1 MGVRIDIDGIKLS
14 EKVVESF
21 KFLAMVPE
29 DSNARTSDL
38 SATVEIKG
46 KILDKEEPTIQLEEW
61 SRVSATE
68 ANCYRNMT
76 IETIAQ
82 SQVVRQYILPN
93 AFVVDYTEEF
103 DIQQGVGHFTLIAR
117 QKKDNLPEINISGGF
132 GA

>member
-21 KFLAMVPE
+21 KFLAEVPE
-29 DSNARTSDL
+29 DSNARTSSL

-46 KILDKEEPTIQLEEW
+46 KILDKEEPTIQIEEW

-117 QKKDNLPEINISGGF
+117 QKKDNLPEININ
-132 GA
+132 